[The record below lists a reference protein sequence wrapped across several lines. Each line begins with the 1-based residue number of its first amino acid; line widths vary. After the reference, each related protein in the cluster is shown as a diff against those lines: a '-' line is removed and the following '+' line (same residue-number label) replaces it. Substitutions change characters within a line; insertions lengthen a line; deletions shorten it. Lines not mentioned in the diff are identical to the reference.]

1 MQIIMEDIRTQIFN
15 ICIQKGMQDSLPPF
29 LGKSDLYT
37 CKMYSYMV
45 ALNFLLEMIKLISIE
60 VLLLI

>member
-15 ICIQKGMQDSLPPF
+15 ICIKKGMQDSLPPF
-29 LGKSDLYT
+29 LSKSDLYN
-37 CKMYSYMV
+37 MYSYMV
-45 ALNFLLEMIKLISIE
+45 ALNFLLEMIIKLISIE